1 MKLFAAKKNRQQ
13 RRQLDP
19 IRITALGFAVMILLG
34 ALLLLLPAANKDGTT
49 VPFVNALFT
58 ATSATCVT
66 GLIVYDTYTQ
76 FTLFGQAVI
85 LTLIQIGGL
94 GFMTV
99 GTLLMLVTHRHIGLA
114 GRNLLT
120 ESVSAFQIGGIVR
133 LVRRIIIGTAI
144 IETIGAA
151 MLAIRFCPLLGVKTG
166 LYYAFFHSISAFCNA
181 GFDIMGR
188 FTSYTSLTPFRGDVI
203 VNLTIA
209 ALIVIGG
216 IGFVVWDDLREHK
229 LRWRKYRLHTKIV
242 ITATISL
249 IVGGAIAFFLLER
262 TRTLSGLPVGQ
273 QILASIFQS
282 VSPRTA
288 GFNTVEMGELSEG
301 GSALTMLLMFI
312 GASPGSTGGGL
323 KTTTLATI
331 IMTTVAYIRGT
342 SDVNIFRRRL
352 PTDTV
357 RRAFSFTTIYLA
369 LILFG
374 IFALTAA
381 QPLPLK
387 DVAFEVFS
395 ALGTVGLT
403 TGITRALG
411 TFSRIII
418 TLLMYIGRVGSLTL
432 IFAVLRSDDAG
443 LRNPEEK
450 IIIG

>member
-99 GTLLMLVTHRHIGLA
+99 GSLLMLVTRRRIGLA

-133 LVRRIIIGTAI
+133 LIRRIIIGTVIA
-144 IETIGAA
+144 ETIGAA
-151 MLAIRFCPLLGVKTG
+151 LLAIRFCPLLGVKTG
-166 LYYAFFHSISAFCNA
+166 IYYAFFHAISAFCNA

-188 FTSYTSLTPFRGDVI
+188 FAPYTSLTPFQGDVI
-203 VNLTIA
+203 VNLTVA

-242 ITATISL
+242 ITVTLSL
-249 IVGGAIAFFLLER
+249 IIGGAIAFYLLER
-262 TRTLSGLPVGQ
+262 TRTLSGLPAGQ
-273 QILASIFQS
+273 QILAAIFQS

-323 KTTTLATI
+323 KTTTLMTI

-352 PTDTV
+352 PFDTV
-357 RRAFSFTTIYLA
+357 RRAFSFTAIYLA
-369 LILFG
+369 LVIFG
-374 IFALTAA
+374 VFALTAA

-387 DVAFEVFS
+387 DVTFEVFS
-395 ALGTVGLT
+395 ALGTVGLS
-403 TGITRALG
+403 TGITRELG

-432 IFAVLRSDDAG
+432 IFAVLRSDNAG